1 MEHPLT
7 LSYPINLSRGEK
19 NDKNVDTD
27 RRQVEILEKIINKKV
42 GFLDTTKK
50 NNLKTGIESEKKSKN
65 NYFNSSRGLL
75 SILSYR

>member
-27 RRQVEILEKIINKKV
+27 RRQVEILEKKMNEFI
-42 GFLDTTKK
+42 
-50 NNLKTGIESEKKSKN
+50 
-65 NYFNSSRGLL
+65 SSP
-75 SILSYR
+75 